1 MKKLKLKAFEI
12 SAAGVLTRDQ
22 LRNVMGKGSI
32 GANCYPDGPNNPI
45 CGSDCCVNGHC
56 APGPCSGG
64 TGNLD
69 CRNTGCPQFDHCDYH
84 SLMCTPN

>member
-12 SAAGVLTRDQ
+12 SATGVLTREQ

-45 CGSDCCVNGHC
+45 CGNDYCTNGHC
-56 APGPCSGG
+56 TATPPCPPGYWYGG
-64 TGNLD
+64 GF
-69 CRNTGCPQFDHCDYH
+69 CH
-84 SLMCTPN
+84 PN